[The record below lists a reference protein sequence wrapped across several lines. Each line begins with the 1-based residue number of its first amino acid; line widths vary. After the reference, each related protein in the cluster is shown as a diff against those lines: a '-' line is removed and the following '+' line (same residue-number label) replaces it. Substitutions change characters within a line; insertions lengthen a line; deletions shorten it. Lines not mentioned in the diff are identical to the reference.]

1 VTTVARRFASTPE
14 RTASETWAA
23 IVDLLAPA
31 AGAAR
36 DELVRA
42 SGLISM
48 LIADEVTKDRP
59 LVVSLTGPQV
69 RIYTVHGD
77 DAIDGSGVTEAPL
90 ATNVTTGAWTLSVPL
105 PDEDAEWVNGQLSQL
120 PHIGVSAPVPEAKAA
135 AVVPLVPVI
144 DLTELRS
151 S

>member
-1 VTTVARRFASTPE
+1 MTTVARRFASTPE

-23 IVDLLAPA
+23 IVDLLAPT

-36 DELVRA
+36 VELVRA
-42 SGLISM
+42 SGLISL

-59 LVVSLTGPQV
+59 LMVSVTGPQV
-69 RIYTVHGD
+69 HIYTVHGD

-90 ATNVTTGAWTLSVPL
+90 ATNVTTGAWTLSVPV
-105 PDEDAEWVNGQLSQL
+105 PGEDAEWVSGQLSQF
-120 PHIGVSAPVPEAKAA
+120 PHISVSAPAPEAKAA
-135 AVVPLVPVI
+135 AAEPRVPVI

-151 S
+151 P